1 MEYRAKYNTPDGE
14 MTDGPGQQEDI
25 LAIGL
30 SSRKNMCIH
39 PVVSRERKGKVVD
52 ARCRDMT
59 SSWACEK
66 GRQEPGSVELCSFH
80 EELGKLDPGRLIFP
94 GVWTLEEVMDYG
106 RDKGVCPYFAV
117 RRMIPF
123 VDVIIYSFHYL
134 LDPKV
139 AEQVS
144 RELSKDAIV
153 VFDEAHNIGTSTLTD
168 NVCIESLSIDLTRP
182 MLDSAYRSVNKL
194 AEKVDEVKSSD
205 AAKLQDE
212 YARLVEGLQEQ
223 SAEREADNFMANPVL
238 PDDLLEEAVP
248 GNIRRAEHF
257 VAFLRR
263 FVEYLKTRMRVLHVI
278 AETPA
283 SFIQHLKEIT
293 YIERKP
299 LRFCAE
305 RLRMLVATL
314 QLTRLDEYAALQKVA
329 SFATLVATYDK
340 GFLLILEP
348 FETENATVPNPIF
361 HFTCL
366 DASLAIAPVF
376 ERFSSVIITSGTL
389 SPLDMYP
396 KMLRF
401 DTVVQESYTMT
412 LTRQCF
418 LPLVITRGSD
428 QVAISSRFEVRN
440 DPSVVRN
447 YGSILIEYA
456 RCVPDGVV
464 AFFPSYLYM
473 ESIVAAWHDMGL
485 LDEVWKHKLIFIE
498 TPDAPETSIAL
509 ENYRRVRMI

>member
-80 EELGKLDPGRLIFP
+80 EELGKLDPGRLIPP

-194 AEKVDEVKSSD
+194 AEKVDEVK
-205 AAKLQDE
+205 
-212 YARLVEGLQEQ
+212 
-223 SAEREADNFMANPVL
+223 F
-238 PDDLLEEAVP
+238 
-248 GNIRRAEHF
+248 F
-257 VAFLRR
+257 
-263 FVEYLKTRMRVLHVI
+263 
-278 AETPA
+278 
-283 SFIQHLKEIT
+283 
-293 YIERKP
+293 
-299 LRFCAE
+299 
-305 RLRMLVATL
+305 
-314 QLTRLDEYAALQKVA
+314 
-329 SFATLVATYDK
+329 
-340 GFLLILEP
+340 
-348 FETENATVPNPIF
+348 
-361 HFTCL
+361 
-366 DASLAIAPVF
+366 
-376 ERFSSVIITSGTL
+376 FSS
-389 SPLDMYP
+389 
-396 KMLRF
+396 RRRH
-401 DTVVQESYTMT
+401 
-412 LTRQCF
+412 TR
-418 LPLVITRGSD
+418 S
-428 QVAISSRFEVRN
+428 
-440 DPSVVRN
+440 
-447 YGSILIEYA
+447 
-456 RCVPDGVV
+456 
-464 AFFPSYLYM
+464 
-473 ESIVAAWHDMGL
+473 
-485 LDEVWKHKLIFIE
+485 
-498 TPDAPETSIAL
+498 
-509 ENYRRVRMI
+509 